1 MLNSPFSSFTAS
13 LSSRHISLP
22 AVQNGN
28 MHRKKKE
35 REKED
40 KKGINKTIDRKEITS
55 SMVR

>member
-28 MHRKKKE
+28 MHRKKKRE
-35 REKED
+35 RRK
-40 KKGINKTIDRKEITS
+40 IRKESTKL
-55 SMVR
+55 